1 MICCIRCCLKCS
13 YLRRPRIAR
22 KLQAVMFAEARQY
35 AALRQQ
41 MLFTMI
47 SPEEAAANGTA
58 AAQHAAGAAV
68 CFIASRDGFTCQ

>member
-1 MICCIRCCLKCS
+1 
-13 YLRRPRIAR
+13 
-22 KLQAVMFAEARQY
+22 MFAEARQY